1 MTQTIRWGVLGCAGI
16 AAKAVIPAIQS
27 SRLGRVA
34 AIASRDAA
42 KAKEMAARFG
52 IAKSYGSYE
61 ELLADPEIDAI
72 YNPLPNHLH
81 VPLTIKALA
90 QGKPVLCEK
99 PIALDAEQ
107 ARELAAAQK
116 AAGLPVAE
124 AFMVR
129 HHPQWKK
136 ARALIAEGRLGEV
149 RAIQTIFSYYL
160 DDPGNVRNQADI
172 GGGGLFD
179 VGCYAIN
186 TARFLFDAEPVR
198 AIALMERDPVF
209 GTDRLTSGL
218 LAFPEG
224 RQLAFTCSTQLC
236 LTQKVTVLG
245 TRGRLEIPIP
255 FNAPADEP
263 TILVFDDGRDLAG
276 GGREEIAI
284 GPVDQYREQAD
295 AFAEAVLSG
304 GPLETG
310 LGDAIANMT
319 AIDALFRSAASG
331 RWEVPDALS
340 PSV

>member
-1 MTQTIRWGVLGCAGI
+1 MQTIRWGVLGCANI

-34 AIASRDAA
+34 AVASRDAG
-42 KAKEMAARFG
+42 KAKEMAAQFG
-52 IAKSYGSYE
+52 IAKAYGSYDD
-61 ELLADPEIDAI
+61 LLADPGIDAI

-81 VPLTIKALA
+81 VPLTIKALE

-99 PIALDAEQ
+99 PIALNGAE
-107 ARELAAAQK
+107 ARTLAAAQK

-136 ARALIAEGRLGEV
+136 ARTLLAEGQLGEV
-149 RAIQTIFSYYL
+149 RAIQTVFSYYL
-160 DDPGNVRNQADI
+160 DAPQNVRNQVDI
-172 GGGGLFD
+172 GGGGLLD

-186 TARFLFDAEPVR
+186 TARFLFGSEPTR
-198 AIALMERDPVF
+198 AVALLERDPIF

-224 RQLAFTCSTQLC
+224 RQLVFTCSTQLA

-255 FNAPADEP
+255 FNAPPDLP
-263 TILVFDDGRDLAG
+263 TRIVLDDGRDLAD
-276 GGREEIAI
+276 GGREEIVI
-284 GPVDQYREQAD
+284 GPVDQYREQVD
-295 AFAEAVLSG
+295 AFAETLLTG
-304 GPLETG
+304 RPLETD
-310 LGDAIANMT
+310 LEDAIANMKV
-319 AIDALFRSAASG
+319 IDALFRSAASG
-331 RWEVPDALS
+331 RWEEP
-340 PSV
+340 

>member
-1 MTQTIRWGVLGCAGI
+1 MTRTIRWGVLGCAGI

-34 AIASRDAA
+34 AIASRDAG
-42 KAKEMAARFG
+42 KAREMAVRFG
-52 IAKSYGSYE
+52 IARSYGSYDD
-61 ELLADPEIDAI
+61 LLADPEIDAI

-81 VPLTIKALA
+81 VPLTIKALE

-99 PIALDAEQ
+99 PIALDATQ
-107 ARELAAAQK
+107 AAELATAQK
-116 AAGLPVAE
+116 VADLPVAE

-136 ARALIAEGRLGEV
+136 ARAMIAAGRLGEARV
-149 RAIQTIFSYYL
+149 IQTIFSYYL
-160 DDPGNVRNQADI
+160 DDPANVRNQADI

-179 VGCYAIN
+179 VGCYAFN
-186 TARFLFDAEPVR
+186 TARFLFDAEPLQ

-224 RQLAFTCSTQLC
+224 RQLAFTCSTQLS

-263 TILVFDDGRDLAG
+263 TVLIFDDGRDLTG
-276 GGREEIAI
+276 GGREEIMI
-284 GPVDQYREQAD
+284 GQVDQYREQAD
-295 AFAEAVLSG
+295 AFAEAILSG
-304 GPLETG
+304 EPLDTG
-310 LGDAIANMT
+310 LGDAIANMK
-319 AIDALFRSAASG
+319 AIDALFRSAASS
-331 RWEVPDALS
+331 RWEKP
-340 PSV
+340 

>member
-1 MTQTIRWGVLGCAGI
+1 MTRTIRWGILGCAGI

-27 SRLGRVA
+27 SRLGRVE
-34 AIASRDAA
+34 AIASRDPDRA
-42 KAKEMAARFG
+42 KAMAARFG
-52 IAKSYGSYE
+52 IAKAYGDYE
-61 ELLADPEIDAI
+61 AMLADPDIDVI

-81 VPLTIKALA
+81 VPMTIRALE

-99 PIALDAEQ
+99 PIALDAAQ
-107 ARELAAAQK
+107 AMKLAAVQEAV
-116 AAGLPVAE
+116 GLPVAE

-160 DDPGNVRNQADI
+160 DDPQNVRNQADI

-186 TARFLFDAEPVR
+186 TARFLFDAEPLR

-218 LAFPEG
+218 LAFPGG
-224 RQLAFTCSTQLC
+224 RQLAFTCSTQLA

-245 TRGRLEIPIP
+245 TRGRLDILVP
-255 FNAPADEP
+255 FNAPADGP
-263 TILVFDDGRDLAG
+263 TVLVLDDGRDLAG

-304 GPLETG
+304 KPLETG
-310 LGDAIANMT
+310 LDDAIANMR
-319 AIDALFRSAASG
+319 AIDALFRSAAHG
-331 RWEVPDALS
+331 RWEAP
-340 PSV
+340 

>member
-1 MTQTIRWGVLGCAGI
+1 MTQMIRWGVLGCAGI

-34 AIASRDAA
+34 AIASRDAE
-42 KAKEMAARFG
+42 KASAMATRFG
-52 IAKSYGSYE
+52 IEKSYGSYE
-61 ELLADPEIDAI
+61 DLLSDPDIDAI

-81 VPLTIKALA
+81 VPMTIKALEH
-90 QGKPVLCEK
+90 GKPVLCEK
-99 PIALDAEQ
+99 PIALNAAQ
-107 ARELAAAQK
+107 ASELAEAQK
-116 AAGLPVAE
+116 AANLPVAE

-136 ARALIAEGRLGEV
+136 ARAMVAEGRLGDV
-149 RAIQTIFSYYL
+149 RAIQTIFAYYL
-160 DDPGNVRNQADI
+160 DDPKNVRNQADI

-186 TARFLFDAEPVR
+186 TARFLFDAEPLR
-198 AIALMERDPVF
+198 AIALMENDPVF

-224 RQLAFTCSTQLC
+224 RQLAFTCSTQLS

-255 FNAPADEP
+255 FNAPADQQ
-263 TILVFDDGRDLAG
+263 TVLIFDDGRDLAG
-276 GGREEIAI
+276 GGRQEIVI
-284 GPVDQYREQAD
+284 EPVDQYREQVD

-304 GPLETG
+304 TPLETG
-310 LGDAIANMT
+310 LDDAIANMK
-319 AIDALFRSAASG
+319 AIDALFRSATSG
-331 RWEVPDALS
+331 RWEDA
-340 PSV
+340 

>member
-1 MTQTIRWGVLGCAGI
+1 MTRTLRWGVLGCAGI

-27 SRLGRVA
+27 SRLGRVV
-34 AIASRDAA
+34 AIASRDAG
-42 KAKEMAARFG
+42 KAREMAVRFG
-52 IAKSYGSYE
+52 IAKSYGSYDD
-61 ELLADPEIDAI
+61 LLAEPEIDAI

-90 QGKPVLCEK
+90 HGKPVLCEK
-99 PIALDAEQ
+99 PIALDAAQ
-107 ARELAAAQK
+107 ALELAAAQK
-116 AAGLPVAE
+116 AAGLLVAE

-136 ARALIAEGRLGEV
+136 ARAMIAAGRLGEARV
-149 RAIQTIFSYYL
+149 IQTIFSYYL
-160 DDPGNVRNQADI
+160 DDPANVRNQAEI

-179 VGCYAIN
+179 VGCYAVN
-186 TARFLFDAEPVR
+186 TARYLFGAEPVR
-198 AIALMERDPVF
+198 AIALVERDPVF

-224 RQLAFTCSTQLC
+224 RQLAFTCSTQLS

-263 TILVFDDGRDLAG
+263 TVLVFDDGRDLAG
-276 GGREEIAI
+276 VGREEITI
-284 GPVDQYREQAD
+284 GPVDQYREQVD

-304 GPLETG
+304 RPVETG
-310 LGDAIANMT
+310 LGDAIANMK

-331 RWEVPDALS
+331 RWEEP
-340 PSV
+340 

>member
-1 MTQTIRWGVLGCAGI
+1 MTRTIRWGVLGCAGI

-27 SRLGRVA
+27 SRLGRIA
-34 AIASRDAA
+34 AIASRNAI

-52 IAKSYGSYE
+52 IPRSYGSYE
-61 ELLADPEIDAI
+61 ELLADPDINAI

-81 VPLTIKALA
+81 VPMTIKALE

-99 PIALDAEQ
+99 PIALDAAQ
-107 ARELAAAQK
+107 AMELATAQK
-116 AAGLPVAE
+116 ATGLPVAE

-136 ARALIAEGRLGEV
+136 ARALIVEGRLGEV
-149 RAIQTIFSYYL
+149 RGIQTIFSYYL
-160 DDPGNVRNQADI
+160 DDPENVRNQADI

-224 RQLAFTCSTQLC
+224 RQLAFTCSTQLAP
-236 LTQKVTVLG
+236 TQRVTVLG

-255 FNAPADEP
+255 FNAPGDGP
-263 TILVFDDGRDLAG
+263 TVLIFDDGRDLTG
-276 GGREEIAI
+276 GGRKEIAI
-284 GPVDQYREQAD
+284 APVDQYREQVD
-295 AFAEAVLSG
+295 AFAEALLSG
-304 GPLETG
+304 KPVEIG
-310 LGDAIANMT
+310 LSDAIANMK

-331 RWEVPDALS
+331 HWEEP
-340 PSV
+340 

>member
-1 MTQTIRWGVLGCAGI
+1 MTRTIRWGVLGCAGI

-34 AIASRDAA
+34 AIASRDAD
-42 KAKEMAARFG
+42 KAKEMAARFD

-61 ELLADPEIDAI
+61 DLLADPEIDAI

-81 VPLTIKALA
+81 VPLTIKALEH
-90 QGKPVLCEK
+90 GKPVLCEK
-99 PIALDAEQ
+99 PIALDAAQ
-107 ARELAAAQK
+107 AIALATAQK

-129 HHPQWKK
+129 HHPQWKT
-136 ARALIAEGRLGEV
+136 ARALIAGGRLGEV
-149 RAIQTIFSYYL
+149 RVIQTIFSYYL
-160 DDPGNVRNQADI
+160 DDPGNVRNQAEI

-224 RQLAFTCSTQLC
+224 RQLAFTCSTQLA

-255 FNAPADEP
+255 FNAPGDEA
-263 TILVFDDGRDLAG
+263 TVLIFDDGRDLAG

-284 GPVDQYREQAD
+284 APIDQYREQVD

-304 GPLETG
+304 KPVETG
-310 LGDAIANMT
+310 LGDAIANMK

-331 RWEVPDALS
+331 HWEEP
-340 PSV
+340 

>member
-1 MTQTIRWGVLGCAGI
+1 MTRTLKWGVLGCAGI

-34 AIASRDAA
+34 AIASRDAE
-42 KAKEMAARFG
+42 KASAMATRFG
-52 IAKSYGSYE
+52 IEKSYGSYE
-61 ELLADPEIDAI
+61 DLLSDPDIDAI

-81 VPLTIKALA
+81 VPMTIKALEH
-90 QGKPVLCEK
+90 GKPVLCEK
-99 PIALDAEQ
+99 PIALNAAQ
-107 ARELAAAQK
+107 ASELAEAQK
-116 AAGLPVAE
+116 AANLPVAE

-136 ARALIAEGRLGEV
+136 ARAMVAEGRLGDV
-149 RAIQTIFSYYL
+149 RAIQTIFAYYL
-160 DDPGNVRNQADI
+160 DDPKNVRNQADI

-186 TARFLFDAEPVR
+186 TARFLFDAEPLR
-198 AIALMERDPVF
+198 AVALMENDPVF

-224 RQLAFTCSTQLC
+224 RQLAFTCSTQLS

-255 FNAPADEP
+255 FNAPADQQ
-263 TILVFDDGRDLAG
+263 TVLIFDDGRDLAG
-276 GGREEIAI
+276 GGRQEIVI
-284 GPVDQYREQAD
+284 EPVDQYREQVD

-304 GPLETG
+304 TPLETG
-310 LGDAIANMT
+310 LEDAIANMK
-319 AIDALFRSAASG
+319 AIDALFRSATSG
-331 RWEVPDALS
+331 RWEDA
-340 PSV
+340 

>member
-1 MTQTIRWGVLGCAGI
+1 MTRTIRWGVLGCAGI

-34 AIASRDAA
+34 AIASRDAGRA
-42 KAKEMAARFG
+42 EEMAARFG
-52 IAKSYGSYE
+52 IPRAYGSYE
-61 ELLADPEIDAI
+61 DLLADPAIDAI

-81 VPLTIKALA
+81 VPLTIRALEH
-90 QGKPVLCEK
+90 GKPVLCEK
-99 PIALDAEQ
+99 PIALDAGE
-107 ARELAAAQK
+107 ATELAAAQK
-116 AAGLPVAE
+116 ATGLPVAE

-136 ARALIAEGRLGEV
+136 ARALVAEGRLGEV

-160 DDPGNVRNQADI
+160 DDPRNVRNQADI

-186 TARFLFDAEPVR
+186 TARFLFGAEPLR
-198 AIALMERDPVF
+198 AIALMERDPAF

-218 LAFPEG
+218 LAFPGG
-224 RQLAFTCSTQLC
+224 RQLAFTCSTQLA

-255 FNAPADEP
+255 FNAPADEA
-263 TILVFDDGRDLAG
+263 TRLVLDDGRDLAG

-284 GPVDQYREQAD
+284 EPVDQYREQAD
-295 AFAEAVLSG
+295 AFAETILSG
-304 GPLETG
+304 KPLETG
-310 LGDAIANMT
+310 LEDAIANMKV
-319 AIDALFRSAASG
+319 IDALFCSAVSG
-331 RWEVPDALS
+331 RWEEP
-340 PSV
+340 

>member
-1 MTQTIRWGVLGCAGI
+1 MTRTLKWGVLGCAGI

-34 AIASRDAA
+34 AIASRDAE
-42 KAKEMAARFG
+42 KASAMATRFG
-52 IAKSYGSYE
+52 IEKSYGSYE
-61 ELLADPEIDAI
+61 DLLSDPDIDAI

-81 VPLTIKALA
+81 VPMTIKALEH
-90 QGKPVLCEK
+90 GKPVLCEK
-99 PIALDAEQ
+99 PIALNAAQ
-107 ARELAAAQK
+107 ASELAEAQK
-116 AAGLPVAE
+116 AANLPVAE

-136 ARALIAEGRLGEV
+136 ARAMVAEGRLGDV
-149 RAIQTIFSYYL
+149 RAIQTIFAYYL
-160 DDPGNVRNQADI
+160 DDPKNVRNQADI

-186 TARFLFDAEPVR
+186 TARFLFDAEPLR
-198 AIALMERDPVF
+198 AIALMENDPVF

-224 RQLAFTCSTQLC
+224 RQLAFTCSTQLS

-255 FNAPADEP
+255 FNAPADQQ
-263 TILVFDDGRDLAG
+263 TMLIFDDGRDLAG
-276 GGREEIAI
+276 GGRQEIVI
-284 GPVDQYREQAD
+284 EHVDQYREQVD

-304 GPLETG
+304 TPLETG
-310 LGDAIANMT
+310 LDDAIANMK
-319 AIDALFRSAASG
+319 AIDALFRSATSG
-331 RWEVPDALS
+331 RWEDA
-340 PSV
+340 

>member
-1 MTQTIRWGVLGCAGI
+1 MLGCAGI

-34 AIASRDAA
+34 AIASRDAE
-42 KAKEMAARFG
+42 KASAMATRFG
-52 IAKSYGSYE
+52 IEKSYGSYE
-61 ELLADPEIDAI
+61 DLLSDPDIDAI

-81 VPLTIKALA
+81 VPMTIKALEH
-90 QGKPVLCEK
+90 GKPVLCEK
-99 PIALDAEQ
+99 PIALNAAQ
-107 ARELAAAQK
+107 ASELAEAQK
-116 AAGLPVAE
+116 AANLPVAE

-136 ARALIAEGRLGEV
+136 ARAMVAEGRLGDV
-149 RAIQTIFSYYL
+149 RAIQTIFAYYL
-160 DDPGNVRNQADI
+160 DDPKNVRNQADI

-186 TARFLFDAEPVR
+186 TARFLFDAEPLR
-198 AIALMERDPVF
+198 AIALMENDPVF

-224 RQLAFTCSTQLC
+224 RQLAFTCSTQLS

-255 FNAPADEP
+255 FNAPADQQ
-263 TILVFDDGRDLAG
+263 TVLIFDDGRDLAG
-276 GGREEIAI
+276 GGRQEIVI
-284 GPVDQYREQAD
+284 EPVDQYREQVD

-304 GPLETG
+304 TPLETG
-310 LGDAIANMT
+310 LDDAIANMK
-319 AIDALFRSAASG
+319 AIDALFRSATSG
-331 RWEVPDALS
+331 RWEDA
-340 PSV
+340 

>member
-1 MTQTIRWGVLGCAGI
+1 MTRTLKWGVLGCAGI

-34 AIASRDAA
+34 AIASRDAE
-42 KAKEMAARFG
+42 KASAMATRFG
-52 IAKSYGSYE
+52 IEKSYGSYE
-61 ELLADPEIDAI
+61 DLLSDPDIDAI

-81 VPLTIKALA
+81 VPMTIKALEH
-90 QGKPVLCEK
+90 GKPVLCEK
-99 PIALDAEQ
+99 PIALNAAQ
-107 ARELAAAQK
+107 ASELAEAQK
-116 AAGLPVAE
+116 AANLPVAE

-136 ARALIAEGRLGEV
+136 ARAMVAEGHLGDV
-149 RAIQTIFSYYL
+149 RAIQTIFAYYL
-160 DDPGNVRNQADI
+160 DDPKNVRNQADI

-186 TARFLFDAEPVR
+186 TARFLFDAEPLR
-198 AIALMERDPVF
+198 AIALMENDPVF

-224 RQLAFTCSTQLC
+224 RQLAFTCSTQLS

-255 FNAPADEP
+255 FNAPADQQ
-263 TILVFDDGRDLAG
+263 TVLIFDDGRDLAG
-276 GGREEIAI
+276 GGRQEIVI
-284 GPVDQYREQAD
+284 EPVDQYREQVD

-304 GPLETG
+304 TPLETG
-310 LGDAIANMT
+310 LDDAIANMK
-319 AIDALFRSAASG
+319 AIDALFRSAISG
-331 RWEVPDALS
+331 RWEDA
-340 PSV
+340 